1 MRLLVLACSSCLLT
15 LAACTP
21 PALPAA
27 QSAKGVKETS
37 ITLPAQ
43 PRAIKAKLQASSRA
57 LVSKDFGWV
66 ELRIFAGDAD
76 CTRDQVVRQPPMGP
90 NFSVTLNCEAT
101 VDAGK
106 PIVFRAEQV
115 DRDAQTQEVVLQATY
130 ER

>member
-1 MRLLVLACSSCLLT
+1 MRLSALACTSCLLT

-27 QSAKGVKETS
+27 QSAKGTKEAS

-43 PRAIKAKLQASSRA
+43 PRALRARLQATSRA
-57 LVSKDFGWV
+57 LVDKDFGWV

-90 NFSVTLNCEAT
+90 HFSVTLNCEAS
-101 VDAGK
+101 VEAGK
-106 PIVFRAEQV
+106 PMVFRAEQV
-115 DRDAQTQEVVLQATY
+115 DRDAQTQAVEIQATY